1 MSTTRW
7 LPEGRGLPY
16 DTWSLR
22 HHAIVTILWL
32 HSAAIVVFGLATGRS
47 LAHSLLEGAVLVPYA
62 LVGGWQ
68 RPSQLVRTIAVTL
81 GLLTASAILVH
92 LADGSTEMHF
102 HFFVMIGVI
111 TLYQDW
117 RPFGVGILFV
127 AAHHGVMGT
136 IDPQAVFNHPAAW
149 ANPWLWALI
158 HALFI
163 LGASAAYITGWRYTE
178 LERHRAEDYGAQL
191 AETVLFQREAL
202 EINDNIIQG
211 LVAVEAAMDFED
223 GELARDA
230 LDSTITSAR
239 EIVSN
244 MLSRAKAEGKL
255 NTGDLRRDLPGFR
268 VSPGS

>member
-22 HHAIVTILWL
+22 HQAIVKILWL
-32 HSAAIVVFGLATGRS
+32 HSAAIVVFGIVRGNS
-47 LAHSLLEGAVLVPYA
+47 VAHSLVEGAVLIPYA
-62 LVGGWQ
+62 FVGGWR
-68 RPSQLVRTIAVTL
+68 RPSQLVRTVAVTV
-81 GLLTASAILVH
+81 GLLTASAIFVH
-92 LADGSTEMHF
+92 LAGGSTEMHF

-117 RPFGVGILFV
+117 RPFMVGIVFV
-127 AAHHGVMGT
+127 AAHHGIMGT
-136 IDPQAVFNHPAAW
+136 VDAHAVFNHEAAQN
-149 ANPWLWALI
+149 NPWLWAAI

-178 LERHRAEDYGAQL
+178 LERHRAEDYGAKL

-223 GELARDA
+223 SELARDA

-239 EIVSN
+239 EIVHN
-244 MLSRAKAEGKL
+244 MLRRAKADGHL
-255 NTGDLRRDLPGFR
+255 NPGDLRRDLPGFR
-268 VSPGS
+268 VNSGS